1 MNARAFDYA
10 ILGIGVAAV
19 STAAVLIREAD
30 APAMVIA
37 ASRVALA
44 SPPLLLL
51 AGLRRD
57 RVLPHDR
64 HLLALTLLSGIC
76 LAVHFGL
83 WVASVKQT
91 SIVTSVVLVTTTP
104 LFVGLLGG
112 PLLGERPGRSIWLA
126 IAVSAMGTALLV
138 SEDLDA
144 GGDTLTGDAFAL
156 LGAMFAAGYIMT
168 GRRVLAASNAWLPY
182 VTTSYSVAAV
192 ILLATALAAGETLGG
207 YSGKT
212 YALLVAL
219 AVVPQ
224 LIGHTSVNRSL
235 GHLPAIVISIAVLGE
250 PVGATILGAI
260 FLSEEPTLLQ
270 LAGGLVVLVGVA
282 LGVRGDV
289 RTTPAERGV

>member
-1 MNARAFDYA
+1 MNARSFDLF
-10 ILGIGVAAV
+10 ILGIGIAAV
-19 STAAVLIREAD
+19 STAAVMIREAD

-44 SPPLLLL
+44 SPPLLLV
-51 AGLRRD
+51 AALRRN
-57 RVLPHDR
+57 RVLPRDR
-64 HLLALTLLSGIC
+64 HLLALTVLSGVC

-126 IAVSAMGTALLV
+126 IAVSAVGTALLV

-144 GGDTLTGDAFAL
+144 GGDTLMGDVFAL
-156 LGAMFAAGYIMT
+156 LGALFAAAYIMA
-168 GRRVLAASNAWLPY
+168 GRRVLGASNAWLPY
-182 VTTSYSVAAV
+182 VTASYSIAAV
-192 ILLATALAAGETLGG
+192 ILVAAAVAAGEAVGG
-207 YSGKT
+207 YSDKT
-212 YALLVAL
+212 YALLVGL

-235 GHLPAIVISIAVLGE
+235 GHVPAIVVSIAVLGE
-250 PVGATILGAI
+250 PVGATILAAI

-270 LAGGLVVLVGVA
+270 LAGGLVVLAGVA
-282 LGVRGDV
+282 LAVRGDV
-289 RTTPAERGV
+289 RTVPVEAAG